1 MPRSFLVGRF
11 SNFRY
16 HRDCPSV
23 IPNETREPE
32 NGESLG
38 REIWSKPM
46 VVAAAQLTWKIR
58 PDRQRCFPDH
68 FAGRIRLTEVLREL
82 LNAPVL

>member
-23 IPNETREPE
+23 IPNETSEPE

-46 VVAAAQLTWKIR
+46 VVAAAQFT
-58 PDRQRCFPDH
+58 
-68 FAGRIRLTEVLREL
+68 
-82 LNAPVL
+82 